1 MKCALVGSLGL
12 SAGVLFGC
20 SASLRTVAVTDPAV
34 FHGIRV
40 RALETYVVKK
50 QYVTEKCPPQTLE
63 SIAHLPLGRA
73 YDVSFSGGRL
83 ADNQFSVSFG
93 DNGMLKQVT
102 LNSDPQLDESLASAA
117 LLTESLAAALGV
129 PSAVPCGATLSE
141 SIVEVRPLV
150 VKE

>member
-1 MKCALVGSLGL
+1 MKRALLGSASLLGATL
-12 SAGVLFGC
+12 LGC
-20 SASLRTVAVTDPAV
+20 SATLSTVPVTDPAV

-50 QYVTEKCPPQTLE
+50 QYVTEKCQPQTIE

-73 YDVSFSGGRL
+73 YDVNFSGGWL
-83 ADNQFSVSFG
+83 AANQFSVSFG

-102 LNSDPQLDESLASAA
+102 LNSDPQLDESLAA
-117 LLTESLAAALGV
+117 AAALTERVAAAVGV
-129 PSAVPCGATLSE
+129 ASAAPCGATLSE
-141 SIVEVRPLV
+141 SILEVRPLV

>member
-1 MKCALVGSLGL
+1 MRRVLLGSFGL
-12 SAGVLFGC
+12 AASLQVGC
-20 SASLRTVAVTDPAV
+20 SATLETVAVSDPAV

-50 QYVTEKCPPQTLE
+50 QVLTERCQPQTVE

-73 YDVSFSGGRL
+73 YDVNFSGGRL
-83 ADNQFSVSFG
+83 ADNQFSVSFA

-102 LNSDPQLDESLASAA
+102 LNSDPQVDEGLTAGAA
-117 LLTESLAAALGV
+117 LTESLAAAAGGASLAG
-129 PSAVPCGATLSE
+129 CGATLSE

-150 VKE
+150 VQP

>member
-1 MKCALVGSLGL
+1 MKRALLGWLGL

-20 SASLRTVAVTDPAV
+20 SATLRTVPVTDPAV
-34 FHGIRV
+34 FHGVRV

-50 QYVTEKCPPQTLE
+50 QYVTERCQPQTIE

-102 LNSDPQLDESLASAA
+102 LNSDPQLDESLAA
-117 LLTESLAAALGV
+117 AAALTERVAAAAGAASV
-129 PSAVPCGATLSE
+129 AACGATLSE
-141 SIVEVRPLV
+141 SILEVRPLE

>member
-1 MKCALVGSLGL
+1 MKRALLGSIFLLG
-12 SAGVLFGC
+12 AVLLGC
-20 SASLRTVAVTDPAV
+20 SATLRTVPVTDPAE

-50 QYVTEKCPPQTLE
+50 QYLTEKCKPQTIE

-73 YDVSFSGGRL
+73 YDVNFSGGRF

-102 LNSDPQLDESLASAA
+102 LNSDPQVDESLAAVAALTERVSAA
-117 LLTESLAAALGV
+117 AGV
-129 PSAVPCGATLSE
+129 ASAGACGATLSE
-141 SIVEVRPLV
+141 SILEVRPLAV
-150 VKE
+150 QP